1 MKACFLRFVMITIGV
16 LLPLYTYAYDVCI
29 NGIYYNLRTNNKTAE
44 VAEESYSG
52 EVAIP
57 SVITA
62 NAITY
67 NVTSIGDYAFYNCSD
82 LTSVT
87 IPNSVTS
94 IGDFAFYNC
103 SDLTSVTIS
112 NNVTSIGFNAFSGC
126 SSLASVNIPNSVTSI
141 DDYAFNNCS
150 GLTSVTIPNSVT
162 IIGRGAFNNTPWFN
176 NQANGLIYINN
187 VAYCYKGTM
196 PSNTSITIQEGTV
209 SISSSAFSGCSG
221 LTSVTIPNS
230 VTTIGG
236 QAFYGCSGLTSVTI
250 PNSVTTIG
258 GGAFDRTAWFN
269 NQADGLIYI
278 NKVAYCYK
286 GTMPSNTSITIQEG
300 TVSISPS
307 AFSGCSGLA
316 SVTIPNSVTSIG
328 QSTFYYCTGLT
339 SVTIPNSVTTI
350 GTGAFQFCTGLTS
363 VDIPNSVT
371 SIGLHAFS
379 YSTGLTSVTI
389 PNSVTSIGNYAFSGC
404 SKLASVVSDIKE
416 PCVFGN
422 NAFSSIASNCT
433 LTVPYGTKDAYIA
446 KGWTESVFKGGI
458 VEAPISNI
466 TFVDATVK
474 ALCVANW
481 DTNGDGELSEDEAA
495 AVTNLG
501 TVFKGNTTITSFD
514 ELQYFTGLT
523 SIGESAFY
531 GCSGLTSLTIPN
543 NVTSIGNWA
552 FRDCRSLTSVAIP
565 GSVTSIGAVAF
576 GQCSGLT
583 SVTIP
588 NSVTFIGASAFSQC
602 SGLTSVTIPSSVTYI
617 GSNAFW
623 RCSGLTSVTIPS
635 SVTSISDNTFENCSG
650 LTSVIIPGSI
660 ASIGSG
666 AFLRCSDLTSV
677 TIPASVTS
685 IGSNAFYGCSA
696 LTSVTIPS
704 SVTSIGSGAFYGCS
718 GLTSIKVESDNTV
731 YDSRDNCNAIIET
744 VTNRLIA
751 GCKNTIIP
759 TSVTSIGSGAFS
771 GCSGPTSVTIPNSV
785 TSIGDMAFYGCS
797 ALTSVTIPSS
807 VTSIGYGAFS
817 GCSGLTSVTI
827 PCSVTSI
834 SEETFGNCT
843 GLISVTIPSSV
854 TTIGRSAFWRCS
866 GLTSVIIPSSVTS
879 IENYAFRY
887 CSGLTSVTIPCS
899 VTSIGNN
906 AFYDCS
912 NLTSVTVDI
921 ESPLTIASFTFSH
934 PTQATLYVPAGSE
947 TAYKAANYW
956 KEFKEIKQID
966 PSLFNTLAIT
976 DADVCKGRQIT
987 LPVNM
992 NNTENIT
999 ALQFDLTLPAGVSIA
1014 KNTQGKYIVEKTGRC
1029 ADHTLN
1035 VSKPGDANV
1044 YKVLLYITPVE
1055 NITGSEGA
1063 VLNVTLETSESM
1075 TEGDYEVTISNIN
1088 LTTPDETKITPA
1100 DVTCKLT
1107 VHNSVPG
1114 DANGDGSIDVT
1125 DIVSIANAILGRPS
1139 SSFDATA
1146 ADVNG
1151 DGSIDVTDIVVI
1163 ANMILRG
1170 NGQNNAKMR
1179 GGDEDD
1185 EEDTLD
1191 PQ

>member
-1 MKACFLRFVMITIGV
+1 MKQLIIKSLVTAFTT
-16 LLPLYTYAYDVCI
+16 LLSLYVHAHDAYID
-29 NGIYYNLRTNNKTAE
+29 GIYYNLDTNNKTAT
-44 VAEESYSG
+44 VTYDTTGRNKYSG
-52 EVAIP
+52 SVTISSTISYQSTTYIVKNIGESAFSGCSNLTSVTIP
-57 SVITA
+57 NS
-62 NAITY
+62 
-67 NVTSIGDYAFYNCSD
+67 VTSIDSEAFSGCRN

-94 IGDFAFYNC
+94 IGYNAFYDC
-103 SDLTSVTIS
+103 W
-112 NNVTSIGFNAFSGC
+112 
-126 SSLASVNIPNSVTSI
+126 
-141 DDYAFNNCS
+141 
-150 GLTSVTIPNSVT
+150 GLS
-162 IIGRGAFNNTPWFN
+162 
-176 NQANGLIYINN
+176 
-187 VAYCYKGTM
+187 
-196 PSNTSITIQEGTV
+196 
-209 SISSSAFSGCSG
+209 
-221 LTSVTIPNS
+221 
-230 VTTIGG
+230 
-236 QAFYGCSGLTSVTI
+236 
-250 PNSVTTIG
+250 
-258 GGAFDRTAWFN
+258 
-269 NQADGLIYI
+269 
-278 NKVAYCYK
+278 
-286 GTMPSNTSITIQEG
+286 
-300 TVSISPS
+300 
-307 AFSGCSGLA
+307 

-328 QSTFYYCTGLT
+328 KLAFYNCLGLT
-339 SVTIPNSVTTI
+339 S
-350 GTGAFQFCTGLTS
+350 LTMS
-363 VDIPNSVT
+363 SN
-371 SIGLHAFS
+371 
-379 YSTGLTSVTI
+379 
-389 PNSVTSIGNYAFSGC
+389 VTSIGNYAFGECKKLTTITIPKSVTSISYCAFYNCSG
-404 SKLASVVSDIKE
+404 LTSVVAEMKI
-416 PCVFGN
+416 PFAFGSS
-422 NAFSSIASNCT
+422 AFSGIASTCT
-433 LTVPYGTKDAYIA
+433 LTVPSGTKDAYIA
-446 KGWTESVFKGGI
+446 AGWTESVFKGGI
-458 VEAPISNI
+458 IEAPSPNI
-466 TFVDATVK
+466 TFADANVK
-474 ALCVANW
+474 SLCVANW
-481 DTNGDGELSEDEAA
+481 DTDGDRELSEDEAA
-495 AVTNLG
+495 AVTDLG

-514 ELQYFTGLT
+514 ELKYFQSLT
-523 SIGESAFY
+523 SISESAFY
-531 GCSGLTSLTIPN
+531 GCSGLTSITFPN

-552 FRDCRSLTSVAIP
+552 FRDCSSLTSVTIP
-565 GSVTSIGAVAF
+565 SSVTFIGAVAF
-576 GQCSGLT
+576 GQCR
-583 SVTIP
+583 
-588 NSVTFIGASAFSQC
+588 
-602 SGLTSVTIPSSVTYI
+602 GLTSVTIPSSVTFIGASAFSGCSGLTSVTIPGSVTYI
-617 GSNAFW
+617 GSNAFFG
-623 RCSGLTSVTIPS
+623 CSGLTSVTIPS
-635 SVTSISDNTFENCSG
+635 SVTSISDNTFENCSA
-650 LTSVIIPGSI
+650 LTSVIISGSI
-660 ASIGSG
+660 TSIGSG

-685 IGSNAFYGCSA
+685 IGSNAFYGCSG

-744 VTNRLIA
+744 VTNRLMA

-759 TSVTSIGSGAFS
+759 TSVTSIGSSAFS

-785 TSIGDMAFYGCS
+785 TSIGDMAFFSCS

-827 PCSVTSI
+827 PSSVTSI

-866 GLTSVIIPSSVTS
+866 GLTSVTIPCSVTS
-879 IENYAFRY
+879 IGNYAFRY
-887 CSGLTSVTIPCS
+887 CSGLTSVTIPAS

-906 AFYDCS
+906 AFYGCS
-912 NLTSVTVDI
+912 DLSSVTVDI

-934 PTQATLYVPAGSE
+934 PTLATLYVPAGSE

-966 PSLFNTLAIT
+966 PALFNTLAIT
-976 DADVCKGRQIT
+976 DAEVCKGRQII
-987 LPVNM
+987 LPVKM
-992 NNTENIT
+992 NNTESIT

-1014 KNTQGKYIVEKTGRC
+1014 KNAQGKYIVEKTGRC

-1107 VHNSVPG
+1107 VNNSIPG
-1114 DANGDGSIDVT
+1114 DSNGDGSIDVT

-1139 SSFDATA
+1139 NSFDATA

-1185 EEDTLD
+1185 EEDMLD

>member
-29 NGIYYNLRTNNKTAE
+29 NGIYYNLHTNNKTAE

-52 EVAIP
+52 EVVIP

-82 LTSVT
+82 LTSV
-87 IPNSVTS
+87 
-94 IGDFAFYNC
+94 A
-103 SDLTSVTIS
+103 IS
-112 NNVTSIGFNAFSGC
+112 NSVTSIGFNAFSGC
-126 SSLASVNIPNSVTSI
+126 SSLASVNIPNSVTFI
-141 DDYAFNNCS
+141 DDNAFNNCS

-209 SISSSAFSGCSG
+209 SISPSAFSGCSG

-328 QSTFYYCTGLT
+328 PSTFYYCTGLT

-350 GTGAFQFCTGLTS
+350 GGGAFSMCTGLTS

-404 SKLASVVSDIKE
+404 RKLASVVSDIKE

-501 TVFKGNTTITSFD
+501 TVFKGNADIVAFD

-523 SIGESAFY
+523 SIGDYAFRQ
-531 GCSGLTSLTIPN
+531 CFNLRNIIIPN
-543 NVTSIGNWA
+543 GVTSIGNSA
-552 FRDCRSLTSVAIP
+552 FDECQNMESVIIPNSVVSIGNSAFWYCNYKLKSVAIP
-565 GSVTSIGAVAF
+565 
-576 GQCSGLT
+576 
-583 SVTIP
+583 
-588 NSVTFIGASAFSQC
+588 NSVK
-602 SGLTSVTIPSSVTYI
+602 
-617 GSNAFW
+617 
-623 RCSGLTSVTIPS
+623 
-635 SVTSISDNTFENCSG
+635 
-650 LTSVIIPGSI
+650 
-660 ASIGSG
+660 SIGSY
-666 AFLRCSDLTSV
+666 AFE
-677 TIPASVTS
+677 
-685 IGSNAFYGCSA
+685 YCSA
-696 LTSVTIPS
+696 LTSVTM
-704 SVTSIGSGAFYGCS
+704 G
-718 GLTSIKVESDNTV
+718 
-731 YDSRDNCNAIIET
+731 
-744 VTNRLIA
+744 
-751 GCKNTIIP
+751 
-759 TSVTSIGSGAFS
+759 
-771 GCSGPTSVTIPNSV
+771 NSV
-785 TSIGDMAFYGCS
+785 TSIGYAAFRYSGLHS
-797 ALTSVTIPSS
+797 INIPSS
-807 VTSIGYGAFS
+807 VKQIESAAFEK
-817 GCSGLTSVTI
+817 CNGLTSIVSEMQSPSVRLDANSTI
-827 PCSVTSI
+827 FSFSAVCKLTVPYGTK
-834 SEETFGNCT
+834 ETYIAKGWT
-843 GLISVTIPSSV
+843 EGV
-854 TTIGRSAFWRCS
+854 
-866 GLTSVIIPSSVTS
+866 
-879 IENYAFRY
+879 FR
-887 CSGLTSVTIPCS
+887 GGIVEAEP
-899 VTSIGNN
+899 
-906 AFYDCS
+906 
-912 NLTSVTVDI
+912 
-921 ESPLTIASFTFSH
+921 
-934 PTQATLYVPAGSE
+934 
-947 TAYKAANYW
+947 
-956 KEFKEIKQID
+956 D
-966 PSLFNTLAIT
+966 PSLLNTLAVT
-976 DADVCKGRQIT
+976 NAEVCKGRQIT
-987 LPVNM
+987 FPVNM
-992 NNTENIT
+992 SNTKSIT
-999 ALQFDLTLPAGVSIA
+999 ALQFEITLPAGVTIS
-1014 KNTQGKYIVEKTGRC
+1014 KCQLTDRKGE
-1029 ADHTLN
+1029 DHTASCKKLTN
-1035 VSKPGDANV
+1035 GNYQVTVLSLSKAVFSG
-1044 YKVLLYITPVE
+1044 T
-1055 NITGSEGA
+1055 EGA
-1063 VLNVTLETSESM
+1063 LV
-1075 TEGDYEVTISNIN
+1075 N
-1088 LTTPDETKITPA
+1088 LTLDAAENMTADDYDISLTNIELTTADTQAINPA
-1100 DVTCKLT
+1100 DVTATLT
-1107 VHNSVPG
+1107 VSDVKIA
-1114 DANGDGSIDVT
+1114 DADGNGKVSIT
-1125 DIVSIANAILGRPS
+1125 DAVAIVSHILGDDIDG
-1139 SSFDATA
+1139 FVAAA
-1146 ADVNG
+1146 ADVDGNG
-1151 DGSIDVTDIVVI
+1151 RITITDAVAVVD
-1163 ANMILRG
+1163 MIL
-1170 NGQNNAKMR
+1170 NGSASAKGRSGM
-1179 GGDEDD
+1179 D
-1185 EEDTLD
+1185 EEELD

>member
-1 MKACFLRFVMITIGV
+1 MITIGV

-29 NGIYYNLRTNNKTAE
+29 NGIYYNLHTNNKTAE

-52 EVAIP
+52 EVVIP

-82 LTSVT
+82 LTSV
-87 IPNSVTS
+87 
-94 IGDFAFYNC
+94 A
-103 SDLTSVTIS
+103 IS
-112 NNVTSIGFNAFSGC
+112 NSVTSIGFNAFSGC
-126 SSLASVNIPNSVTSI
+126 SSLASVNIPNSVTFI
-141 DDYAFNNCS
+141 DDNAFNNCS

-209 SISSSAFSGCSG
+209 SIS
-221 LTSVTIPNS
+221 
-230 VTTIGG
+230 
-236 QAFYGCSGLTSVTI
+236 
-250 PNSVTTIG
+250 
-258 GGAFDRTAWFN
+258 
-269 NQADGLIYI
+269 
-278 NKVAYCYK
+278 
-286 GTMPSNTSITIQEG
+286 
-300 TVSISPS
+300 PS

-316 SVTIPNSVTSIG
+316 
-328 QSTFYYCTGLT
+328 

-404 SKLASVVSDIKE
+404 RKLASVVSDIKE

-458 VEAPISNI
+458 IEAPSPNI
-466 TFVDATVK
+466 TFADANVK
-474 ALCVANW
+474 SLCVANW

-501 TVFKGNTTITSFD
+501 TVFKGNADIVAFD

-523 SIGESAFY
+523 SIGDYAFRQ
-531 GCSGLTSLTIPN
+531 CFNLRNIIIPN
-543 NVTSIGNWA
+543 GVTSIGNSA
-552 FRDCRSLTSVAIP
+552 FDECQNMESVIIPNSVVSIGNSAFWYCNYKLKSVAIP
-565 GSVTSIGAVAF
+565 
-576 GQCSGLT
+576 
-583 SVTIP
+583 
-588 NSVTFIGASAFSQC
+588 NSVK
-602 SGLTSVTIPSSVTYI
+602 
-617 GSNAFW
+617 
-623 RCSGLTSVTIPS
+623 
-635 SVTSISDNTFENCSG
+635 
-650 LTSVIIPGSI
+650 
-660 ASIGSG
+660 SIGSY
-666 AFLRCSDLTSV
+666 AFE
-677 TIPASVTS
+677 
-685 IGSNAFYGCSA
+685 YCSA
-696 LTSVTIPS
+696 LTSVTM
-704 SVTSIGSGAFYGCS
+704 G
-718 GLTSIKVESDNTV
+718 
-731 YDSRDNCNAIIET
+731 
-744 VTNRLIA
+744 
-751 GCKNTIIP
+751 
-759 TSVTSIGSGAFS
+759 
-771 GCSGPTSVTIPNSV
+771 NSV
-785 TSIGDMAFYGCS
+785 TSIGYAAFRYSGLHS
-797 ALTSVTIPSS
+797 INIPSS
-807 VTSIGYGAFS
+807 VKQIESAAFEK
-817 GCSGLTSVTI
+817 CNGLTSIVSEMQSPSVRLDANSTI
-827 PCSVTSI
+827 FSFSAVCKLTVPYGTK
-834 SEETFGNCT
+834 ETYIAKGWT
-843 GLISVTIPSSV
+843 EGV
-854 TTIGRSAFWRCS
+854 
-866 GLTSVIIPSSVTS
+866 
-879 IENYAFRY
+879 FR
-887 CSGLTSVTIPCS
+887 GGIVEAEP
-899 VTSIGNN
+899 
-906 AFYDCS
+906 
-912 NLTSVTVDI
+912 
-921 ESPLTIASFTFSH
+921 
-934 PTQATLYVPAGSE
+934 
-947 TAYKAANYW
+947 
-956 KEFKEIKQID
+956 D
-966 PSLFNTLAIT
+966 PSLLNTLAVT
-976 DADVCKGRQIT
+976 NAEVCKGRQIT
-987 LPVNM
+987 FPVNM
-992 NNTENIT
+992 SNTKSIT
-999 ALQFDLTLPAGVSIA
+999 ALQFEMTLPAGVSIA
-1014 KNTQGKYIVEKTGRC
+1014 KNAQGKYIVEKTGRC

-1088 LTTPDETKITPA
+1088 LTTPEETKITPA

-1107 VHNSVPG
+1107 VNNSIPG

-1139 SSFDATA
+1139 SSFDAAA

-1185 EEDTLD
+1185 EEDMLD